1 MERDVERYVRK
12 KVEKMGGLCM
22 KWVSP
27 GKVGVPDRI
36 VLMPGG
42 WQCFVEF
49 KDEDYQP
56 TKLQLYWQDKLRDLG
71 FNATILR
78 GLDEAR
84 FFVSY
89 IREEVLQDEV
99 YTA

>member
-27 GKVGVPDRI
+27 GKIGVPDRI
-36 VLMPGG
+36 VLMPEG
-42 WQCFVEF
+42 WICFVEF
-49 KDEDYQP
+49 KDDDYQP
-56 TKLQLYWQDKLRDLG
+56 TKLQLYWQDTLRHLG
-71 FNATILR
+71 FNATIIR

-84 FFVSY
+84 LFVSFL
-89 IREEVLQDEV
+89 REEVMQDEV
-99 YTA
+99 RTA